1 MIKRYSCVLWLRDKV
16 GVGDGSWFCMIEF
29 ADEGMEELVGTSEL
43 GGSMDEDGE
52 SGGNSPKS
60 VR

>member
-1 MIKRYSCVLWLRDKV
+1 MIKRYSRVLRLRDKV

-29 ADEGMEELVGTSEL
+29 ADEGMEELVGALEL